1 MEVRIIDFG
10 VITKHY
16 KTYREGMNLINLE
29 RQSFLEDIKPLKKE
43 IQKTLLENAQRGIR
57 DVRSNNLEDIQKEMI
72 EIEKDYN
79 DKIKVLYDD
88 TNVKVFDELQV
99 IIGEWA
105 TNNSI
110 DLVSSKMEVIFNTD
124 RIEATNDILNILRD
138 KGLFVELETENKEED
153 STSL

>member
-57 DVRSNNLEDIQKEMI
+57 DVRPNNLEDIQKEMI